1 VTLWHAGACSG
12 GGGGGGGGGGRGG
25 SSGGTMTGGRS
36 AGWGAKR
43 WVAGVSAVL
52 AVAVAAWSAGGAS
65 AQQAGVTEIA
75 GPPPTKQPPVG
86 CSYRNDDGLHI
97 NTSVSKQVL
106 LMYGSATD
114 TISFSF
120 RPSTKTEE
128 IESVS
133 IKGYKRA
140 IITSVSEP
148 EQTVVGHVGGVP
160 VTNMTFT
167 IGFDGTVGDTGYEV
181 EVVTDTDTYTMEG
194 AYEVGGFV
202 LVLDEKIVSGEEK
215 DGLQLGDV
223 VALVKKS
230 LTECTMKWKT
240 FGSVTPDVGAIQIS
254 FKEQEGSTFLKEVEY
269 EDTCEVDGYV
279 DNKLAPGCG
288 VGFSPGGNAFA
299 IKTSPYRCGYG
310 QFFIH
315 FTWPSV
321 ELNGEVFETVLIVK
335 FDKSSPPPCVA
346 LGNTVEVDSS
356 GGIVAVDMF
365 NLLNPPQPSDVEKVI
380 LSYDGKSFDSN
391 NGKSTLEQPDQKMV
405 FEVSGGTSGEKYDAT
420 IECAFE
426 DRTIEATYLG
436 GKVVIDVTGE
446 AGVAEIKD
454 LPERDGKIRV
464 AVLIEFDRY
473 DPDNYTVA
481 VHNKCLDGFFAMLG
495 GDAEDY
501 GLAAV
506 RRGSAIPE
514 VLMYAD
520 DEEDYEAKV
529 EKLKAD
535 LAEDSCKGQQ
545 AMDEPCDKVRFLESY
560 IVASDG
566 SGVSG
571 DGAAAVASA
580 AGLAT
585 WSIALIAVLGA
596 LIVMLLIALALWAV
610 YRRSAEQTESD
621 YSTSGPLGV
630 PDPDDLL
637 YNESVVRDVYGR
649 SNGAGPTPETA
660 AARAREA
667 ELREEFPRPPST
679 SAASGRAE
687 TDDASST
694 YSGLMG

>member
-1 VTLWHAGACSG
+1 
-12 GGGGGGGGGGRGG
+12 
-25 SSGGTMTGGRS
+25 MTGGRS

-43 WVAGVSAVL
+43 WVGGLSAVL
-52 AVAVAAWSAGGAS
+52 AVAVTAWSAGSAS
-65 AQQAGVTEIA
+65 AQDAGVTEIT

-86 CSYRNDDGLHI
+86 CSYRTAEGLHI
-97 NTSVSKQVL
+97 NTSVAKQVL

-120 RPSTKTEE
+120 RPATKTEE

-148 EQTVVGHVGGVP
+148 ELTVVGNVGGVP

-181 EVVTDTDTYTMEG
+181 EVVTDVDTYTMEG

-202 LVLDEKIVSGEEK
+202 LSLDDKIVSGEEK

-223 VALVKKS
+223 VALVNKP
-230 LTECTMKWKT
+230 LTECSMKWRA
-240 FGSVTPDVGAIQIS
+240 FGSSTPEIGNIQIA

-288 VGFSPGGNAFA
+288 VGFSPGGQAFA

-321 ELNGEVFETVLIVK
+321 ELNGEVFETVLMVK

-346 LGNTVEVDSS
+346 LGSTVEVDSS

-391 NGKSTLEQPDQKMV
+391 NGRSTLEQPDQRIV
-405 FEVSGGTSGEKYDAT
+405 FEVSGGTSGETYDAT

-436 GKVVIDVTGE
+436 GKVTIDVTGE
-446 AGVAEIKD
+446 AGVAESKD
-454 LPERDGKIRV
+454 LPERDGTIRV

-481 VHNKCLDGFFAMLG
+481 IHNKCLAGFFAMLG
-495 GDAEDY
+495 GDADDY
-501 GLAAV
+501 GLGIV

-520 DEEDYEAKV
+520 DQEDYEAKV

-535 LAEDSCKGQQ
+535 LAEDSCKGQE
-545 AMDEPCDKVRFLESY
+545 AMEEPCDKVRFLESY

-566 SGVSG
+566 SGVAG
-571 DGAAAVASA
+571 EWRRCHYCVWPRDLVDCAHCGAGRCDRDAAHCARFV
-580 AGLAT
+580 GPFT
-585 WSIALIAVLGA
+585 GG
-596 LIVMLLIALALWAV
+596 
-610 YRRSAEQTESD
+610 SAEQTESD

-649 SNGAGPTPETA
+649 SERRGADGRNG
-660 AARAREA
+660 R
-667 ELREEFPRPPST
+667 RPGT
-679 SAASGRAE
+679 RGGASGRVPAPAV
-687 TDDASST
+687 DVCRIGPRRDGRCVVHVQRAH
-694 YSGLMG
+694 GVMGVARLDLFSFLRLSLR